1 MYLILWLKLK
11 MDRAWMYDAPRHGE
25 IYIKGLSVFIEA
37 AEKDALTKKTKEI
50 YCPCSDC
57 KNQKLWDKSSI
68 IKSHL
73 ILRGFVEDYK
83 CWSNHGE
90 QRTSKPNQDIAAD
103 QVDGDDEGAV
113 EGDTDVMMDDDA
125 DFDLDDDADFDL
137 EEMLRHA
144 EPHVLR
150 DTRGLDN
157 FEALKKAS
165 KELLYEESKGCD
177 KEFTVLHSVLEL
189 LRLKASNGWSDKSF
203 SDLLSLLANMLPKP
217 NSLPTTTYLAKKLI
231 CPLSLDVQKIHACPN
246 HCILYRKEYEALD
259 RCPVC
264 NASRYKRNDDCED
277 EDASANAKKKKSNAG
292 RDEEDTSSNAEKKRR
307 SPAMVMW
314 YLPVIPRLQRLYS
327 NPRDSELM
335 RWHFDKRKKDGTKL
349 RHPADASQWRKFDA
363 MYPEF
368 AEEPRNVR
376 FALST
381 DGMNPFGD
389 MSTSH
394 STWPVVL
401 AIYNLPPWLCMK
413 RKYLMLSILIQGP
426 KQPGNDID
434 VFLEPLMEDMAKLW
448 NEGVRVWDEFRR
460 QYFTLKAMIFVTI
473 NDYPALF
480 NLSGQVKG
488 KQGCAVCLDE
498 TASVYLP
505 YSQKVVYTRHRRFLL
520 RTHRYRNMK
529 KHFDNTVEED
539 TGPKPRSGARVFEM
553 VSSIKVVF
561 GKPPKGKKRKKSET
575 PTSTLWKKM
584 PIFFKYLPYW
594 KDLDVR
600 HSIDVMHVE
609 KNVCDSILGLLL
621 DIPGKTKDG
630 IKSRKDLV
638 HFEIRPE
645 LHPED
650 RPNGKHY
657 LPPASY
663 SLTPEEKK
671 ALCKCLRGVRVPTD
685 YSSNIKNLVSMKDLK
700 LIGMKSHDCHVMMTQ
715 MLPIAIRGIKPRYIK
730 VVITRLCHFF
740 NAIAQKVIDA
750 EKLGALHSY
759 LVETLCQLEMCFP
772 PSFFDIMV
780 HLLVHIVN
788 EIIALGPVFLHQMYA
803 FERYMGILKGYVRN
817 RAHPEGSM
825 IEGYSTEEVVE
836 CCIDY
841 IKDSNP
847 IGVPVSRHEGRLSG
861 RGTKG
866 KKRFIDHDYKAVEEA
881 HFTILQQL

>member
-1 MYLILWLKLK
+1 
-11 MDRAWMYDAPRHGE
+11 MYDAPRHGE

-50 YCPCSDC
+50 YCPCPDY
-57 KNQKLWDKSSI
+57 KNQKLWDKSSV

-73 ILRGFVEDYK
+73 ILRGFVENYK

-113 EGDTDVMMDDDA
+113 GADNDFMMDDEP

-157 FEALKKAS
+157 FEALQKAS

-277 EDASANAKKKKSNAG
+277 EDASANTKKKKSNAG

-480 NLSGQVKG
+480 SLSGQVKG

-498 TASVYLP
+498 TASVYLS

-539 TGPKPRSGARVFEM
+539 TGPKPRSGA
-553 VSSIKVVF
+553 
-561 GKPPKGKKRKKSET
+561 
-575 PTSTLWKKM
+575 
-584 PIFFKYLPYW
+584 
-594 KDLDVR
+594 
-600 HSIDVMHVE
+600 
-609 KNVCDSILGLLL
+609 
-621 DIPGKTKDG
+621 
-630 IKSRKDLV
+630 
-638 HFEIRPE
+638 
-645 LHPED
+645 
-650 RPNGKHY
+650 
-657 LPPASY
+657 
-663 SLTPEEKK
+663 
-671 ALCKCLRGVRVPTD
+671 
-685 YSSNIKNLVSMKDLK
+685 
-700 LIGMKSHDCHVMMTQ
+700 
-715 MLPIAIRGIKPRYIK
+715 
-730 VVITRLCHFF
+730 
-740 NAIAQKVIDA
+740 
-750 EKLGALHSY
+750 
-759 LVETLCQLEMCFP
+759 
-772 PSFFDIMV
+772 
-780 HLLVHIVN
+780 
-788 EIIALGPVFLHQMYA
+788 
-803 FERYMGILKGYVRN
+803 
-817 RAHPEGSM
+817 
-825 IEGYSTEEVVE
+825 
-836 CCIDY
+836 
-841 IKDSNP
+841 
-847 IGVPVSRHEGRLSG
+847 
-861 RGTKG
+861 
-866 KKRFIDHDYKAVEEA
+866 
-881 HFTILQQL
+881 